1 MDKSHDIVRT
11 DEFPTVHEL
20 SVLDSGSGI
29 GFWLREM
36 VVWLR
41 RDVLLLPWLLNKSM
55 KVPLMSQCY
64 QYWGIFYIHCTFFV
78 NDEF

>member
-11 DEFPTVHEL
+11 DEFPTVNEL

-36 VVWLR
+36 VVWLKS
-41 RDVLLLPWLLNKSM
+41 DVPLLPWLKSGI
-55 KVPLMSQCY
+55 Y
-64 QYWGIFYIHCTFFV
+64 Q
-78 NDEF
+78 